1 MIPLFT
7 RSKNS
12 LRSSIF
18 ASILLFALPAC
29 NVLPESV
36 KNDSN
41 KMAPPV
47 SSIVIRSEAKVTKAV
62 KEQAELMYLLML
74 AEIAAHQGE
83 LDISVQSY
91 LEAAQSSD
99 DPAIAERATR
109 VASFARD
116 YKSAM
121 QAAERW
127 SELQP
132 DNLDVHHS
140 LVILYLR
147 NNELDKAVNTVD
159 TVLELTSSGKVEGFG
174 HLVALLNNES
184 DKDAVLLLMERISNK
199 YPDIPEAHFAYARLA
214 FQSEQHELARTEV
227 EKAIQLKPDYQDAR
241 SLLARIQMAQ
251 GETDAAL
258 LVMKKLVDEN
268 PKSSSQRAAYARL
281 LAVAKRYDEALT
293 QFHTVLKTNPENGDI
308 IYAIALLTL
317 EQRKYKTSEKY
328 FRQLIS
334 KRKRIFES
342 YYYLGNIAE
351 NRKKYD
357 EAIGWYKQVAHGQNK
372 IDAGI
377 RVVHLLAKKGQLNT
391 ARAYLKSMHTED
403 PNLSIRLTVVEIDVL
418 SEAGKLKEAMAVA
431 NQMLEEY
438 PQNVDILYARSLLAE
453 KMDNL
458 QMTEADLRAILIAEP
473 DNVHALNALGYTLAD
488 RTDRLQEAYAYIQK
502 AYKLAPDEPA
512 VLDSMGWVLYRLG
525 RAEEAIGYLRGALA
539 IMQDDEIAAHLGE
552 VLWVTGMKKEATQVW
567 NKALEAKP
575 DSTHIK
581 DVLKRF
587 KQ

>member
-7 RSKNS
+7 SSNKS
-12 LRSSIF
+12 L
-18 ASILLFALPAC
+18 LLGAMTSLLLIALPAC
-29 NVLPESV
+29 NVVPESV
-36 KNDSN
+36 KDDNR
-41 KMAPPV
+41 KMAPPINSV
-47 SSIVIRSEAKVTKAV
+47 AIRSEAKVTKTA
-62 KEQAELMYLLML
+62 KEQAELLYLLLL
-74 AEIAAHQGE
+74 AEIAAQQGE
-83 LDISVQSY
+83 LDVSVQSY
-91 LEAAQSSD
+91 LEAAQSTD

-109 VASFARD
+109 VASFARE
-116 YKSAM
+116 YNAAM

-127 SELQP
+127 SEIQP
-132 DNLDVHHS
+132 NNLDVHHS

-147 NNELDKAVNTVD
+147 NDEIDKAVNAVD
-159 TVLELTSSGKVEGFG
+159 KVLELTSSGKEQGFG

-184 DKDAVLLLMERISNK
+184 NKEAVLALMQRVSSK
-199 YPDIPEAHFAYARLA
+199 YPEIAEAHFAYARLA
-214 FQSEQHELARTEV
+214 FQSDQNELARAEV
-227 EKAIQLKPDYQDAR
+227 EKAIQLKPNYQDAR
-241 SLLARIQMAQ
+241 SLLSRIQMAQ

-258 LVMKKLVDEN
+258 AVMKKLVDEN

-281 LAVAKRYDEALT
+281 LAVAKRYDDALE
-293 QFHTVLKTNPENGDI
+293 QFHIVLKANPDNGDI

-317 EQRKYKTSEKY
+317 EQRKFKTSEKY

-334 KRKRIFES
+334 KRKRVYES

-351 NRKKYD
+351 NRKKYV
-357 EAIGWYKQVAHGQNK
+357 EAISWYKQVNHGQNK

-377 RVVHLLAKKGQLNT
+377 RVAHLLSKKGQLKE

-403 PNLSIRLTVVEIDVL
+403 PNLSIRLTVVEIDIL
-418 SEAGKLKEAMAVA
+418 SEAGALNESMQVA
-431 NQMLEEY
+431 NQALEQY

-458 QMTEADLRAILIAEP
+458 QMTEADLRAILKAEP
-473 DNVHALNALGYTLAD
+473 ENVHALNALGYTLAD
-488 RTDRLQEAYAYIQK
+488 RTDRLQEAYKYIQK

-512 VLDSMGWVLYRLG
+512 VLDSMGWVLYRMG
-525 RAEEAIGYLRGALA
+525 RPQDAISYLRGALE

-575 DSTHIK
+575 DSRHIK
-581 DVLKRF
+581 DVLRRF